1 MNKLQFLFSG
11 YLPYFS
17 FKKWKWGW
25 YSPYGCVITTSAWAE
40 APDISCYNIS
50 YTVNG
55 KENNIG
61 IVTPTTL
68 TRLQNQEELLIKFS
82 TTKPKNYE

>member
-1 MNKLQFLFSG
+1 MTKLQFILAG

-25 YSPYGCVITTSAWAE
+25 LSPYGCFITNSVWNE

-50 YTVNG
+50 YTIDG

-61 IVTPTTL
+61 IISTNSIAKL
-68 TRLQNQEELLIKFS
+68 KKQEELLIKFS
-82 TTKPKNYE
+82 TAKSNK